1 MISAIPHILVV
12 DDEPAIREL
21 LSEILTDTGYRVSC
35 AEDGRQA
42 LDCTVLEVPDLIMS
56 DIQMPR
62 MHGLALV
69 ERVRADGHM
78 MPIILISS
86 WTPPPGLPGVR
97 FIRKPFDV
105 DQIIAAVALDLMSA
119 GSGARAAHQPRR
131 ELMLAGE
138 RARSVTVSLFA

>member
-42 LDCTVLEVPDLIMS
+42 LDRTVLEVPDLIMS

-62 MHGLALV
+62 MHGLTLV

-86 WTPPPGLPGVR
+86 WAPTPGLPGVR

-105 DQIIAAVALDLMSA
+105 DQIVAAVALDLMSA
-119 GSGARAAHQPRR
+119 GSGALAAHQPRR
-131 ELMLAGE
+131 ALTLAGE
-138 RARSVTVSLFA
+138 RARSVTAPLFA